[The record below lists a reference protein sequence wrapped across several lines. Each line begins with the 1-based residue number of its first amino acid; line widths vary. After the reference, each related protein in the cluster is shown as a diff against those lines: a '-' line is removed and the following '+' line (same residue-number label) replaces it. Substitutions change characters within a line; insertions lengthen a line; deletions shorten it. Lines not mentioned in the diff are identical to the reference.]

1 MDGWMAS
8 IRKKERRSNDLFL
21 LKKME
26 EVNRVHF

>member
-1 MDGWMAS
+1 MNDDY
-8 IRKKERRSNDLFL
+8 RQKKKEYSNDLFL

>member
-1 MDGWMAS
+1 MNDDY
-8 IRKKERRSNDLFL
+8 RQKKKKRYRNDLFL